1 MRQLRSVHIVER
13 NFEPINRRNYR
24 MSKVWN
30 TLIDIQH
37 LLEDNFNATGMEVF
51 EPGMDRFNQPGWVN
65 RVWTSELYRRAH
77 VDVVDARETK
87 GLWMMHCCIFPHIHN
102 PAPIY
107 GFDVIAGKNKI
118 TGCFHDYSKAG
129 DDNHPMME
137 WFADEVAK
145 LEWRRERALPEWA
158 TNIFSK
164 SMVAAGNVSD
174 EAELEQITN
183 LARTTVTH
191 YLSTV
196 AETNNTAID
205 TTSAQNYYAQNQ
217 KCNPHT
223 PRVMVSLGLS
233 EEDVTHFIQEC
244 LFPEILKAKE

>member
-1 MRQLRSVHIVER
+1 
-13 NFEPINRRNYR
+13 
-24 MSKVWN
+24 MSKVWD
-30 TLIDIQH
+30 TLIEIQH
-37 LLEDNFNATGMEVF
+37 LLEESFEKTGVETF

-65 RVWTSELYRRAH
+65 RVWTSDKYRRAH
-77 VDVVDARETK
+77 VDVVDARLSK

-129 DDNHPMME
+129 DPDHPMMQ
-137 WFADEVAK
+137 WFADQVAQ
-145 LEWRRERALPEWA
+145 LEWRKERALPEWA

-174 EAELEQITN
+174 EEELEQITD
-183 LARTTVTH
+183 LAKTTITH

-196 AETNNTAID
+196 AETNNTVPD
-205 TTSAQNYYAQNQ
+205 TTFEQNYYAQNQ
-217 KCNPHT
+217 KQNPHT

-233 EEDVTHFIQEC
+233 EEDVTVFIQDC
-244 LFPEILKAKE
+244 LFPEIR

>member
-1 MRQLRSVHIVER
+1 MNQ
-13 NFEPINRRNYR
+13 PQ
-24 MSKVWN
+24 SKVWD
-30 TLIDIQH
+30 TLIEIQH
-37 LLEDNFNATGMEVF
+37 LLEESFDRTGSEVF

-65 RVWTSELYRRAH
+65 RVWTSDRYRRAH
-77 VDVVDARETK
+77 VDVVDARESK
-87 GLWMMHCCIFPHIHN
+87 GLWMMHCCIFPHTHN

-129 DDNHPMME
+129 DSEHPMME
-137 WFADEVAK
+137 WFADEAQK
-145 LEWRRERALPEWA
+145 LDWNRTRKLPDWAER
-158 TNIFSK
+158 IFSP
-164 SMVAAGNVSD
+164 SMVAAANVSD

-183 LARTTVTH
+183 LAKTTVAH

-196 AETNNTAID
+196 AETNNTALD
-205 TTSAQNYYAQNQ
+205 TTEAQNYYAQNQ
-217 KCNPHT
+217 KQNPHT

-244 LFPEILKAKE
+244 LFPEIV